1 METVDR
7 WLTERERS
15 REQSVNRAIVRPLDA
30 RDLEPAMSS
39 RLEDVKFLLT
49 LSAVVLFGSGLDV
62 ILR

>member
-1 METVDR
+1 M
-7 WLTERERS
+7 
-15 REQSVNRAIVRPLDA
+15 RPFSGPSNTA
-30 RDLEPAMSS
+30 VLEPAMSS

>member
-1 METVDR
+1 
-7 WLTERERS
+7 
-15 REQSVNRAIVRPLDA
+15 
-30 RDLEPAMSS
+30 MSS